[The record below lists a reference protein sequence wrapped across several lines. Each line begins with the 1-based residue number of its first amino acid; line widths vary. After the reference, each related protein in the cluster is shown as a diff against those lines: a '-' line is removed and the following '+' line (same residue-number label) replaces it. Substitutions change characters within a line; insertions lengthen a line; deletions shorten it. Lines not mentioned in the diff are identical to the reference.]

1 MLDRTIAR
9 ADQCDGRIAWRY
21 GAWQQN
27 LRSATMSCARQL
39 ESTVAGEKEAAKL
52 AELLLGL
59 QEKHGSDV
67 VDLTLWMA
75 PRVPDA
81 IMLGRHEVVIQG
93 VHPQQVDRL
102 IACLNDL
109 NFIAEEVSA
118 SLGEAPQTRG
128 DGLVR
133 VVVRW

>member
-1 MLDRTIAR
+1 MRFSR
-9 ADQCDGRIAWRY
+9 RV
-21 GAWQQN
+21 
-27 LRSATMSCARQL
+27 
-39 ESTVAGEKEAAKL
+39 ESTVAGGKDAAKL
-52 AELLLGL
+52 AELLFGL
-59 QEKHGSDV
+59 REKHGLDV
-67 VDLTLWMA
+67 VDLALWIA

-81 IMLGRHEVVIQG
+81 IMLGRHEVVIAG

-109 NFIAEEVSA
+109 NFVAEEVPA
-118 SLGEAPQTRG
+118 SPGEAPKVRG